1 MAKNLKEKQPINKLN
16 EVDILTY
23 GTNGLH
29 LNTSRDVEKAK
40 IQLEKV
46 KAIEYEK
53 TAKGYIWLTFEKTSK
68 LVHPNNVKSLLK
80 QGWKKLKI
88 KSK

>member
-1 MAKNLKEKQPINKLN
+1 MKKKLKEKQPINELN
-16 EVDILTY
+16 EIDILVR

-29 LNTSRDVEKAK
+29 LNTSKDVEKAK

-46 KAIEYEK
+46 KELESEK
-53 TAKGYIWLTFEKTSK
+53 IANGYIWLTFEKTSK
-68 LVHPNNVKSLLK
+68 LGHPNNVKELIK

-88 KSK
+88 KRK